1 MVCLVF
7 TGVLERVDCKG
18 HFTPITQVMRPMRG
32 IDHGEF
38 DVKDIGENSTR
49 LDPDRIISKKTP
61 KTDVRVNVPE
71 VTSAVDG

>member
-1 MVCLVF
+1 
-7 TGVLERVDCKG
+7 
-18 HFTPITQVMRPMRG
+18 MRG

-49 LDPDRIISKKTP
+49 LDPDRIISKHTP
-61 KTDVRVNVPE
+61 KSDVRGNVPE